1 MHGNGRERVT
11 TETLV
16 MKCLGVKEAG
26 MGRGGV
32 SACQYKC

>member
-11 TETLV
+11 TEPLV
-16 MKCLGVKEAG
+16 IKCVGLKEAG

-32 SACQYKC
+32 GACQYKC